1 MKQKQ
6 NKNFKS
12 VRGWAASLADPFGA
26 PASHIPDFETNASGV
41 ITSRL
46 KFTHAP
52 SALSTS
58 TTTHVGGFVVYPGLH
73 SHAVELVET
82 SGGAGYIQ
90 DLGDTAGTSGLSN
103 YHDIPNISGFGNA
116 VKLRMTSCGV
126 KVTYSGTELSR
137 GGEYFTG
144 YLQTEY
150 PASTVATTG
159 TQLSPLSTLMGTSTT
174 AKWTVASLK
183 ANLKE
188 YKVNRIGDETETF
201 YWKPNGV
208 PPYFRI
214 ATAGS
219 YNASATT
226 TGGTTVVNSLFA
238 ATTNSGGLPYGSNC
252 LVILITGDTTASAS
266 LVGNYYDVEVIS
278 HWEAIPTNLDGV
290 VYDLSPSLSDP
301 KALSDA
307 MNVCSASGDATLPS
321 RGRPPLQTFQK
332 APKQIKSNKTK
343 VYEFIESNRE
353 PILKVGTEVVRAAAR
368 AVARKSAVRT
378 PANMR
383 IEL

>member
-1 MKQKQ
+1 MRQNQ

-12 VRGWAASLADPFGA
+12 ARGWAASLADPFNA
-26 PASHIPDFETNASGV
+26 PAAHIPDFETNASGV

-52 SALSTS
+52 SALSAT
-58 TTTHVGGFVVYPGLH
+58 TTTHVGGFAVYPNLY
-73 SHAVELVET
+73 SHAVEFVET
-82 SGGAGYIQ
+82 SGGGGYVQ
-90 DLGDTAGTSGLSN
+90 DLGDTAGTAALSN
-103 YHDIPNISGFGNA
+103 YHDIPNAGGYGNA

-137 GGEYFTG
+137 GGEFFSG

-159 TQLSPLSTLMGTSTT
+159 TQLSPLSTLMGTSATG
-174 AKWTVASLK
+174 KWTVASLK

-188 YKVNRIGDETETF
+188 YKVSRIGDETETF

-208 PPYFRI
+208 PPYYRI

-219 YNASATT
+219 YNAPSTT
-226 TGGTTVVNSLFA
+226 TGGTAVLNSLFA

-252 LVILITGDTTASAS
+252 LVILITGDTTSAAS
-266 LVGNYYDVEVIS
+266 LVGNYYDVEIIS
-278 HWEAIPTNLDGV
+278 HWEAIPTNMDAV
-290 VYDLSPSLSDP
+290 VYDLSPSMSDP

-307 MNVCSASGDATLPS
+307 MNVCSASGDASMPI
-321 RGRPPLQTFQK
+321 RGRSPPKTFQN

-343 VYEFIESNRE
+343 VYEFIDSNRE

-378 PANMR
+378 PNNRR